1 MARKRLTRAERQ
13 AETRTRLLD
22 AAVRVCARR
31 GLAEA
36 TVEEISEEAGYTR
49 GAVYSNF
56 ESKEDLL
63 LAVFEERIEPRLR
76 LVLAPMVE
84 AAGAREQGVML
95 TSLVRSLMNEERAYL
110 LLLVEFWGFAAR
122 NRAIGRRFAEVRRRR
137 RKLVSEMIEE
147 RLTRRGERIEDGTA
161 DLAAV
166 FVALTTGAL
175 FEGLVDR
182 DLDTPRIHQLGYELI
197 ARGAPSSA
205 STLSATSSAHKTPR
219 GKGGRRRAPA

>member
-1 MARKRLTRAERQ
+1 VARKRLTRAEQQ

-36 TVEEISEEAGYTR
+36 TVEEISEAAGYSR

-56 ESKEDLL
+56 EDKENLL

-76 LVLAPMVE
+76 TVLAPMVE
-84 AAGAREQGVML
+84 ATSAREQGAML
-95 TSLVRSLMNEERAYL
+95 TSLVRSLMDEERAYV

-122 NRAIGRRFAEVRRRR
+122 NRAIGRRFAQVRRRR
-137 RKLVSEMIEE
+137 RELVSEMIEE
-147 RLTRRGERIEDGTA
+147 RLTRRGEAIDTPTE

-166 FVALTTGAL
+166 FVALTTGVL

-182 DLDTPRIHQLGYELI
+182 DLDTPAIHQLGYELI
-197 ARGAPSSA
+197 AR
-205 STLSATSSAHKTPR
+205 ATS
-219 GKGGRRRAPA
+219 RA